1 MTHRGGARGPSA
13 DVHPAD
19 AEGTKAPPGH
29 PVASGPGFDDE
40 GWPGG
45 EPWPSPWPHGYR
57 WAPDAADGYGRRPG
71 KATDT
76 TDAPAGLTEG
86 ARGAW
91 PESRAVGARPGRGNL
106 PGAPPAGAAGRD
118 PGEKADGPWGRPRAW
133 PVAPAEWDTP
143 AGRRFVRGVHAV
155 AGAVAVLA
163 VGWTAWH
170 GVAQPQVALAWGAL
184 IALGEAVWR
193 SHPGGKAAQP
203 RRPAP
208 VGAAGALAYALLG
221 AVGGRAAAHD
231 VPQVVAVVLAATL
244 AGAAGR
250 PPALDELARRV
261 LTTAFAAVCFQPPHH
276 TGALDRWPGH
286 GPYYVLYLLSLL
298 ALSALGDALLA
309 AALARA
315 RTGGRYGPALRT
327 ELRAV
332 EGPGAAIHA
341 AGVVIAPAVGAAGL
355 WALPALG
362 LPLLFV
368 QLGARRQEAAR
379 AVRHQ
384 TVAALARATEIAG
397 HVPAGRSH
405 RVVALGRAVGRELGL
420 SAAELDAVEQ
430 TALLRDVGRLA
441 LPDAAPP
448 AERRRAALL
457 AAAVARR
464 AEVPAGVVVAVER
477 QAEPYRAQPLAARIV
492 ATVRAYDAYDEHD
505 DYDDYDDP
513 TGDEA
518 RGPLRALERLRLATA
533 YDHEPRV
540 VEALARVLSRCAP
553 APADLR

>member
-1 MTHRGGARGPSA
+1 MTRRGARGPSA
-13 DVHPAD
+13 GVHPAD

-29 PVASGPGFDDE
+29 PVAPGPGPVTE
-40 GWPGG
+40 EWAGG
-45 EPWPSPWPHGYR
+45 KPWPSPWPDPYR
-57 WAPDAADGYGRRPG
+57 VPGAAAGYGPRPG
-71 KATDT
+71 E
-76 TDAPAGLTEG
+76 AG
-86 ARGAW
+86 
-91 PESRAVGARPGRGNL
+91 SR
-106 PGAPPAGAAGRD
+106 RD
-118 PGEKADGPWGRPRAW
+118 PAKPADGPWARHRVW
-133 PVAPAEWDTP
+133 PAAPAASGTP

-163 VGWTAWH
+163 VGWTAWQ

-184 IALGEAVWR
+184 IALGEATWR
-193 SHPGGKAAQP
+193 PYTGGRAEETP
-203 RRPAP
+203 RPAAP

-221 AVGGRAAAHD
+221 GIGGREAVHG
-231 VPQVVAVVLAATL
+231 VPQVVAVVFAATL
-244 AGAAGR
+244 AGAIGR

-261 LTTAFAAVCFQPPHH
+261 LTTAFVAGCFQPPHH

-286 GPYYVLYLLSLL
+286 GPYYVIYLLSLL
-298 ALSALGDALLA
+298 VLSTLGDALLA

-315 RTGGRYGPALRT
+315 RTGGRYGRALRT

-332 EGPGAAIHA
+332 EGPGTAIHA
-341 AGVVIAPAVGAAGL
+341 TGVVIAPAVGAAGL

-368 QLGARRQEAAR
+368 QLGARRPEAAR

-384 TVAALARATEIAG
+384 TAAALARATEIAG

-405 RVVALGRAVGRELGL
+405 RVAALGRAVGRELGL
-420 SAAELDAVEQ
+420 SAAELDAVEHA
-430 TALLRDVGRLA
+430 ALLRDVGRLA
-441 LPDAAPP
+441 LPDVAPP

-464 AEVPAGVVVAVER
+464 ARVPAAVAVAVER
-477 QAEPYRAQPLAARIV
+477 QAEPYRSQPLAARIV
-492 ATVRAYDAYDEHD
+492 ATVGAYDDFATSVPSATPA
-505 DYDDYDDP
+505 DYDDP
-513 TGDEA
+513 TGEEA

-553 APADLR
+553 APAGPR

>member
-1 MTHRGGARGPSA
+1 MTPRAARGPGA

-29 PVASGPGFDDE
+29 PVAPGPGLGLGRGE
-40 GWPGG
+40 WPGA
-45 EPWPSPWPHGYR
+45 EPWPDPYR
-57 WAPDAADGYGRRPG
+57 WGPDGYAPRPG
-71 KATDT
+71 EVIDT
-76 TDAPAGLTEG
+76 RRDPAG
-86 ARGAW
+86 R
-91 PESRAVGARPGRGNL
+91 
-106 PGAPPAGAAGRD
+106 
-118 PGEKADGPWGRPRAW
+118 ADGPWTRHRARPA
-133 PVAPAEWDTP
+133 APAGSDTL

-170 GVAQPQVALAWGAL
+170 GVAQPQVALTWGAL
-184 IALGEAVWR
+184 IALGEATWR
-193 SHPGGKAAQP
+193 PHPGGRDGRTP
-203 RRPAP
+203 RPPAP

-221 AVGGRAAAHD
+221 QIGGREAVHG
-231 VPQVVAVVLAATL
+231 VPQVVAVVFAATL
-244 AGAAGR
+244 AGAIGR

-261 LTTAFAAVCFQPPHH
+261 LTTAFVAGCFQPPHH
-276 TGALDRWPGH
+276 TGVLDRWPGH
-286 GPYYVLYLLSLL
+286 GPYYVIYLLSLL
-298 ALSALGDALLA
+298 VLSTLGDALLA
-309 AALARA
+309 AALTRA
-315 RTGGRYGPALRT
+315 RTGGRYGRALRT

-332 EGPGAAIHA
+332 EGPGTAIHA
-341 AGVVIAPAVGAAGL
+341 TGVVMAPAVGAAGL

-368 QLGARRQEAAR
+368 QLGARRPEAAR
-379 AVRHQ
+379 VVRHQ

-405 RVVALGRAVGRELGL
+405 RVAALGRAVGRELGL
-420 SAAELDAVEQ
+420 SAAELDAVEHA
-430 TALLRDVGRLA
+430 ALLRDVGRLA
-441 LPDAAPP
+441 LPDPAPP

-457 AAAVARR
+457 AGAVARR
-464 AEVPAGVVVAVER
+464 AGVPAAVAVAVER
-477 QAEPYRAQPLAARIV
+477 QGEPYRAQPLAARIV
-492 ATVRAYDAYDEHD
+492 ATVRAYDDFATPA
-505 DYDDYDDP
+505 DYDDP
-513 TGDEA
+513 TGAEA